1 MLPMKICTSILV
13 SIAFLSTFLSV
24 SAQEGKELK
33 ARKIKVIT
41 VDNRTIIPEKVLLYD
56 SSLACSV
63 SDTSVAMPYQDILY
77 IYIKEGSNFPQVLM
91 YCTLFGLGYG
101 VIYGVFS
108 VTGTFLENVFIGL
121 AGGLIAAV
129 IVAPFVKKPDKLIFY
144 KGKWT
149 DSRYAP

>member
-1 MLPMKICTSILV
+1 MKAMKIYSILLI
-13 SIAFLSTFLSV
+13 SITLFLSCLYS
-24 SAQEGKELK
+24 SAQNEKELK

-41 VDNRTIIPEKVLLYD
+41 IDNQTITPEKVILSD
-56 SSLACSV
+56 SSLTYLV
-63 SDTSVAMPYQDILY
+63 SDSGVVMPYKDVMY

-101 VIYGVFS
+101 IIYGIYA
-108 VTGTFLENVFIGL
+108 VTGTFIENVLIGL

-129 IVAPFVKKPDKLIFY
+129 IVAPFVRKPDKLIFY

-149 DSRYAP
+149 DSKYAP